1 MTDDMFIG
9 FVREPKGLDE
19 FLKREGYTEVD
30 ESDPECIVYT
40 RPDEV
45 WPQIFYSSPVEVDEQ
60 TEISHWEEAGYK
72 VVSEVNL
79 NYHRTDTEANTE
91 AERLRDEIGKEF
103 DGIIFDPHSDD
114 YFLPGED

>member
-1 MTDDMFIG
+1 MFIG
-9 FVREPKGLDE
+9 FDREPKGLDE
-19 FLKREGYTEVD
+19 FLREQGYTRKKKMD
-30 ESDPECIVYT
+30 KSCFVYT
-40 RPDEV
+40 RINED
-45 WPQIFYSSPVEVDEQ
+45 WPQIFYSPVVEVDEQ
-60 TEISHWEEAGYK
+60 TRVSHWEEAGYK

-79 NYHRTDTEANTE
+79 NYHWADTEANTE